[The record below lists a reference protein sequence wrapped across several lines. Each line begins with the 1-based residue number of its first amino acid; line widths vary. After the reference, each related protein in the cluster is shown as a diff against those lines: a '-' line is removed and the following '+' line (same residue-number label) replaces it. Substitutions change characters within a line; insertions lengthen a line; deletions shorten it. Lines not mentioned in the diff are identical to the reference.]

1 MRLGSP
7 VSSDPDPAARAGDQA
22 AGSDILLDPW
32 LCALRFLGEDRARQP
47 IGIGAIRG
55 ERALYRAPLVVG
67 MVTSC
72 APTGLGALFLNLKD
86 QTGTIGASVHKKVI
100 SDGNLGNGISVGS
113 VIVLKEVAVFRPSRT
128 ACYLNVTQQNVV
140 KVLQVDSVSKQVIS
154 SSTTESQLP
163 AAKCSEAGR
172 FACLGDNHMERRTK
186 IETSEGPTAIP
197 SKISRTRD
205 SRVAEV
211 LSHNSGAANAIDST
225 ILRMGRGSIHGVENH
240 HKIKLDEMDSSP
252 PRMNVPSYNTNQHLQ
267 KFVNSM
273 NSANCHQRQGGSSP
287 KYGSSSE
294 AESSTNNIMKRL
306 LGGETMMPKK
316 GITVAEVSRDH
327 RGTPDAS
334 NSTSR
339 MDTAAGCSSEK
350 HQEIG
355 LQNLV
360 EGSKHVSNRNSD
372 EHQQQNLNISN
383 SRCSQPSLGGSSVM
397 SGNGDYSQA
406 TANEK
411 LMRLFDGECMLPSSK
426 RLKSD
431 VVLPDGIDARMNS
444 NSSNGL
450 KNNLNIGLDDIAEGF
465 WSEDTSIRKL
475 NEHQQEDFDAAN
487 AGTVQP
493 TQENCCTP
501 ATNATA
507 ISGSL
512 LSNPKKLASVA
523 SAAEWTDEQLS
534 ELFADY

>member
-1 MRLGSP
+1 
-7 VSSDPDPAARAGDQA
+7 
-22 AGSDILLDPW
+22 
-32 LCALRFLGEDRARQP
+32 
-47 IGIGAIRG
+47 
-55 ERALYRAPLVVG
+55 
-67 MVTSC
+67 
-72 APTGLGALFLNLKD
+72 
-86 QTGTIGASVHKKVI
+86 
-100 SDGNLGNGISVGS
+100 
-113 VIVLKEVAVFRPSRT
+113 
-128 ACYLNVTQQNVV
+128 
-140 KVLQVDSVSKQVIS
+140 
-154 SSTTESQLP
+154 
-163 AAKCSEAGR
+163 
-172 FACLGDNHMERRTK
+172 MERRTK
-186 IETSEGPTAIP
+186 TETSEGPTAVP

-211 LSHNSGAANAIDST
+211 VSHNSGAANAIHST
-225 ILRMGRGSIHGVENH
+225 ILRMGRGTIHGVENH
-240 HKIKLDEMDSSP
+240 HKMKLDEMDSSP
-252 PRMNVPSYNTNQHLQ
+252 PRMHLPSYNTNQDLQ
-267 KFVNSM
+267 KIFNSM
-273 NSANCHQRQGGSSP
+273 NSANCHQRRGSSP

-294 AESSTNNIMKRL
+294 AERSTNNIMKRL
-306 LGGETMMPKK
+306 LGRETTMPNKE
-316 GITVAEVSRDH
+316 ITVAEVSRDH

-360 EGSKHVSNRNSD
+360 EGLCSKHVSNHNSD

-383 SRCSQPSLGGSSVM
+383 TRCSQPSLGGSSVM

-411 LMRLFDGECMLPSSK
+411 LRRLFDGECILPSSK
-426 RLKSD
+426 KLKSD
-431 VVLPDGIDARMNS
+431 VVLPDGIGVRMNS

-465 WSEDTSIRKL
+465 WSEHSSIRKL
-475 NEHQQEDFDAAN
+475 NEHQQKDLDAAN

-493 TQENCCTP
+493 TQVNCCTP

-507 ISGSL
+507 ISASL